1 MSFLTPWFLAGL
13 AAVAVPIIVH
23 LIQRDRKTV
32 VRFPSLMFL
41 ERIPFRS
48 VRRQTIR
55 NWPLFL
61 LRLAA
66 IVLLALA
73 FARPFLSG
81 GEGAQLAGGPLERVV
96 LVDRSYSMA
105 WEGSFER
112 ALDQARSALTEL
124 QDGDRASVIAFDEN
138 ATVLA
143 RSVDPTTARR
153 ALDGLT
159 ASDRTTRLRP
169 ALEISQAILEQSRLG
184 RRDVILISDF
194 QRGAWRGDEDVELP
208 TGTQVTPVPI
218 RPDRQRNVA
227 LYSVGLERSRAAA
240 RERVTATAR
249 LVNLGDAP
257 VTATATLEL
266 GGRALESR
274 TVELAAGGEGDA
286 TQAVSFQ
293 PFTLPGENTLARV
306 RIDDDPLAPDNT
318 YDLVLDPE
326 ATPSVLLVEP
336 AGGRANASLYLTRA
350 LEIGGE
356 IPFRVATVRADRLT
370 PALVAQHGIVLFN
383 GAAPPNDAVAE
394 ALREH
399 LTSGGGLLVALD
411 DRSRWS
417 EAHQDLLPGRF
428 GGPTDRPGA
437 ALGYLD
443 YNHPVFELFST
454 PRSGDFTAARFF
466 RYRAFTP
473 DSTAEVLARFDD
485 GGIALAEGR
494 HERGRTLLWTTGLDN
509 FWNDL
514 ALQPVYLPYV
524 HALVRY
530 LSGRSDPTPAYRVGD
545 VVDLSAGVSAVQE
558 DAEAEWLVLTPG
570 GEARTVAPG
579 AVGERFLPLEEAGV
593 YEVRQ
598 RADGPTVRRIAANV
612 DRAESTLTELDP
624 DVIVAAIGSTPTDAP
639 TAAGDGRDEG
649 EIRRAQE
656 ARTPVGWYLLFV
668 VFGLLA
674 LETALSNRAS
684 RRPA

>member
-266 GGRALESR
+266 GGRALE
-274 TVELAAGGEGDA
+274 
-286 TQAVSFQ
+286 
-293 PFTLPGENTLARV
+293 
-306 RIDDDPLAPDNT
+306 
-318 YDLVLDPE
+318 
-326 ATPSVLLVEP
+326 
-336 AGGRANASLYLTRA
+336 
-350 LEIGGE
+350 
-356 IPFRVATVRADRLT
+356 
-370 PALVAQHGIVLFN
+370 
-383 GAAPPNDAVAE
+383 
-394 ALREH
+394 
-399 LTSGGGLLVALD
+399 
-411 DRSRWS
+411 
-417 EAHQDLLPGRF
+417 
-428 GGPTDRPGA
+428 
-437 ALGYLD
+437 
-443 YNHPVFELFST
+443 
-454 PRSGDFTAARFF
+454 
-466 RYRAFTP
+466 
-473 DSTAEVLARFDD
+473 
-485 GGIALAEGR
+485 
-494 HERGRTLLWTTGLDN
+494 
-509 FWNDL
+509 
-514 ALQPVYLPYV
+514 
-524 HALVRY
+524 
-530 LSGRSDPTPAYRVGD
+530 
-545 VVDLSAGVSAVQE
+545 
-558 DAEAEWLVLTPG
+558 
-570 GEARTVAPG
+570 
-579 AVGERFLPLEEAGV
+579 
-593 YEVRQ
+593 
-598 RADGPTVRRIAANV
+598 
-612 DRAESTLTELDP
+612 
-624 DVIVAAIGSTPTDAP
+624 
-639 TAAGDGRDEG
+639 
-649 EIRRAQE
+649 
-656 ARTPVGWYLLFV
+656 
-668 VFGLLA
+668 
-674 LETALSNRAS
+674 
-684 RRPA
+684 